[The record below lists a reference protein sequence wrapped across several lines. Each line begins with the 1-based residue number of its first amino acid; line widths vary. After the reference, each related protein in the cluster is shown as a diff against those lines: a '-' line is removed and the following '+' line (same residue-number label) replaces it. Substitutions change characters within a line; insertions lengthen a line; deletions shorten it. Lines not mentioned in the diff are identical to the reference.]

1 MIHIVF
7 QPADA
12 VVLKKA
18 IELDPSLEGDVL
30 VITDDFAVGPLKDIY
45 SAEGREARKEWW
57 RSILAGGDYDNL
69 VGNAEKPD
77 DKVTLDTLL
86 ERLSNEPDEIVWI
99 WAAQNKHD
107 VSGYFWLMSQL
118 KDLQGRIFI
127 LYLNNLPFINEK
139 GLIFYPVNLFDIPA
153 KEFLKARKLA
163 RPITLSEFEIDPDEW
178 YKLCQDD
185 KGVRILEGGKKLSQY
200 DYNFYDEELRKFI
213 TGDWI
218 KASKLINQ
226 FLNKGKQTT
235 GDAYV
240 LWRVKQLIASGELDA
255 QGEVKGMKDFEI
267 KNRAAASVTEPQVQ
281 A

>member
-12 VVLKKA
+12 VVLKKS
-18 IELDPSLEGDVL
+18 IELDPSLQGDVL
-30 VITDDFAVGPLKDIY
+30 VINDDFAIGPLKDIY
-45 SAEGREARKEWW
+45 SAEGQEVRKEWW
-57 RSILAGGDYDNL
+57 RGVLAGGDYDGL
-69 VGNAEKPD
+69 VDMADKPD
-77 DKVTLDTLL
+77 DIATVSALL
-86 ERLSNEPDEIVWI
+86 ERLRNEPDEIVWI

-107 VSGYFWLMSQL
+107 VSGYYWLMSQL

-185 KGVRILEGGKKLSQY
+185 KGVRILEGGKKLAQY
-200 DYNFYDEELRKFI
+200 DYNFYDEELKKFI

-235 GDAYV
+235 GDAYI
-240 LWRVKQLIASGELDA
+240 LWRVKQLIATGELDA

-267 KNRAAASVTEPQVQ
+267 KNRSAAPVTEP
-281 A
+281 AA

>member
-18 IELDPSLEGDVL
+18 IELDPSLQGDVL
-30 VITDDFAVGPLKDIY
+30 VINDDFAVGPLKDIY
-45 SAEGREARKEWW
+45 STEGREFRKEWW
-57 RSILAGGDYDNL
+57 RGVLAGGDYDGL
-69 VGNAEKPD
+69 VDLADKPD
-77 DKVTLDTLL
+77 DNATVSALL
-86 ERLSNEPDEIVWI
+86 EKLRNEPDEIVWI

-107 VSGYFWLMSQL
+107 VSGYFWLMSQM
-118 KDLQGRIFI
+118 KDWQGRIFI

-185 KGVRILEGGKKLSQY
+185 KGVRILEGGKKLAQY
-200 DYNFYDEELRKFI
+200 DYNYYDEELRKFI

-240 LWRVKQLIASGELDA
+240 LWRVKQLIAAGELDA

-267 KNRAAASVTEPQVQ
+267 KNRSAASVTEP
-281 A
+281 AA